1 MTGRASAHVPQRGA
15 RSALPAVLLVVG
27 VVVTAIVAL
36 VLTATGLMPLVG
48 PPQLRSDAFSATAP
62 DLILQARESLLV
74 AVAAT
79 VAAVG
84 VGFAVAL
91 LLLAT
96 RAGSQAL
103 SVVVAVPIPVAHLV
117 GAASFALLL
126 TGSGLTNRLFGTSP
140 DQWPSLVG
148 GPWPVAAVLAF
159 AWKESAFVALVVTA
173 TLAENLPHYSDAA
186 ALLGA
191 TRFARVRH
199 VVLPLAAPALVG
211 AGTIVL
217 LYTLGNYEVMWLLGR
232 AYPETL
238 PVAANRLFGSIDLTS
253 RPQAAVTAL
262 ATAGLALAAAAAAV
276 PLVRR
281 AGVVR

>member
-1 MTGRASAHVPQRGA
+1 MAT
-15 RSALPAVLLVVG
+15 AL
-27 VVVTAIVAL
+27 VAL
-36 VLTATGLMPLVG
+36 ALTAAGLMPLVG
-48 PPQLRSDAFSATAP
+48 RPHLSADAFTAAGP
-62 DLILQARESLLV
+62 DLLVEARESLLV
-74 AVAAT
+74 GVAAT
-79 VAAVG
+79 LVAVV
-84 VGFAVAL
+84 VGFSVAL
-91 LLLAT
+91 LLLT
-96 RAGSQAL
+96 SRAGNRVLA
-103 SVVVAVPIPVAHLV
+103 VVVAVPIPVAHLV

-126 TGSGLTNRLFGTSP
+126 TGSGLANRLFGTPP

-173 TLAENLPHYSDAA
+173 TLAENLPGYTDAA

-191 TRFARVRH
+191 TRFARIRH

-238 PVAANRLFGSIDLTS
+238 PVAANRLFGSIDLAS
-253 RPQAAVTAL
+253 RPEAAVTAL
-262 ATAGLALAAAAAAV
+262 ATTGLALAAAVAAV

-281 AGVVR
+281 AGVAR

>member
-1 MTGRASAHVPQRGA
+1 MSGGTPARSSPRVA
-15 RSALPAVLLVVG
+15 RSALPAVLLVAV

-36 VLTATGLMPLVG
+36 ALAATGLMPLVG
-48 PPQLRSDAFSATAP
+48 RPHLSADAFTAVAP
-62 DLILQARESLLV
+62 DLLVQARESLLV
-74 AVAAT
+74 GVAAT
-79 VAAVG
+79 VVAVA

-91 LLLAT
+91 LLLAS
-96 RAGSQAL
+96 RAGSQVL

-126 TGSGLTNRLFGTSP
+126 TGSGLANRLFGTPS

-173 TLAENLPHYSDAA
+173 TLAENLPDYSEAA

-191 TRFARVRH
+191 TRIARVRH

-211 AGTIVL
+211 AGAIVL
-217 LYTLGNYEVMWLLGR
+217 LYTLGNYEVLWLLGR

-253 RPQAAVTAL
+253 RPEAAVTAL
-262 ATAGLALAAAAAAV
+262 ATTGLALAAAAAAV

-281 AGVVR
+281 TGLAR

>member
-1 MTGRASAHVPQRGA
+1 MRGRTSTRPSHRGA
-15 RSALPAVLLVVG
+15 RSALPAVLLVVV
-27 VVVTAIVAL
+27 VVVTALVAL

-48 PPQLRSDAFSATAP
+48 RPHLRSDAFAAVAP
-62 DLILQARESLLV
+62 DLLVQARESLLV
-74 AVAAT
+74 GVAAT
-79 VAAVG
+79 VVAVA

-91 LLLAT
+91 LLLTT
-96 RAGSQAL
+96 RSGSRAL
-103 SVVVAVPIPVAHLV
+103 SVVVTVPIPVAHLV

-126 TGSGLTNRLFGTSP
+126 TGSGLANRLFGSPP

-173 TLAENLPHYSDAA
+173 TLAENLTDYSEAA

-191 TRFARVRH
+191 SRFARVRH
-199 VVLPLAAPALVG
+199 VVLPLSAPALIG

-253 RPQAAVTAL
+253 RPGAAVTAL
-262 ATAGLALAAAAAAV
+262 ATTGLALAAAAAAV

-281 AGVVR
+281 AGMAR